1 MSAVG
6 HVDPSGVPTRGRRFV
21 VTGAILIA
29 VAVLGGM
36 SVFAFVAGRI
46 DIGDFERDVVVDGA
60 RTAKVPGELRFSVDR
75 RLGGADSEAMSVA
88 VAVDHRSATLPHCT
102 MTTAD
107 GEPVDLGVVPYGSAL
122 LHENSS
128 YSLVSVA
135 DLRPGD
141 YVASCRWPGEP
152 SDARSATRFTVGRT
166 LGNDDMRTLVGPLL
180 GLLAVA
186 AVAATMFIVGL
197 VVLIIGLVRTS
208 RDRRG
213 PSEPG
218 PGWPPTVTWPS
229 PPTSEPPTW
238 EPPTWEPPTWEPS
251 SQDDLPHW
259 PTPPGSGR
267 QR

>member
-1 MSAVG
+1 MSVVG
-6 HVDPSGVPTRGRRFV
+6 HVDPRGVPTRGRRFV

-46 DIGDFERDVVVDGA
+46 DIGYFERDVVVDGA
-60 RTAKVPGELRFSVDR
+60 RTAEVPGELRFSVDR
-75 RLGGADSEAMSVA
+75 RLGGPDSETMSVA
-88 VAVDHRSATLPHCT
+88 VAVDHRSATMPHCT

-107 GEPVDLGVVPYGSAL
+107 GEPVDLGVVPYGDAL

-152 SDARSATRFTVGRT
+152 SDARSVTRFTVGRT

-180 GLLAVA
+180 GLLAGA
-186 AVAATMFIVGL
+186 AVAATVFIVGL
-197 VVLIIGLVRTS
+197 ILLIIGLVRTS

-218 PGWPPTVTWPS
+218 PGRPPTVTWPS
-229 PPTSEPPTW
+229 PRRW
-238 EPPTWEPPTWEPS
+238 EPRRWEPS
-251 SQDDLPHW
+251 SQDDLPDW

-267 QR
+267 QP